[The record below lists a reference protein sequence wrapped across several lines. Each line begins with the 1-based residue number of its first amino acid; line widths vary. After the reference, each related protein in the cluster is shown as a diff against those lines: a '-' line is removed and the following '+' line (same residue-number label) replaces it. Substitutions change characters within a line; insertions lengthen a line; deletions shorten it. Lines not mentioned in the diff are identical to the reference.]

1 MRLSAVN
8 SALFDDKMFV
18 VHVLPR
24 FLAEDTR
31 HSRTMSLTSKW
42 QNNNLFS
49 LCCNDDIS
57 EVVQTPVGKIT
68 LHFWLIRLG
77 LLT

>member
-8 SALFDDKMFV
+8 SLFDDKMLV

-31 HSRTMSLTSKW
+31 HSHATSLTSKW
-42 QNNNLFS
+42 QNNNLLS
-49 LCCNDDIS
+49 LRCNDEIS
-57 EVVQTPVGKIT
+57 EVNQKPVGKIT
-68 LHFWLIRLG
+68 LHFWLLRHG